1 LAKRLNIDKNKLYNL
16 LLKKEKDSDIMIHPG
31 IAILSNIIDGRDK
44 FEIIIVRSKKGII
57 LSDDAPP
64 VHAFF
69 IVVSTSEQHSFYMHS
84 LMWFVQIAEET
95 KFEKEWLNAKDSKEL
110 REIILSSWRKRKR
123 Y

>member
-1 LAKRLNIDKNKLYNL
+1 MT
-16 LLKKEKDSDIMIHPG
+16 KEKDSNVMIHPG

-44 FEIIIVRSKKGII
+44 FEIILVRSKNGII
-57 LSDDAPP
+57 LSDNAPP

-69 IVVSTSEQHSFYMHS
+69 IVVSTSEQQSFYMHS
-84 LMWFVQIAEET
+84 LMWIVQITEET
-95 KFEKEWLNAKDSKEL
+95 NFEKEWLNAKNSKEL